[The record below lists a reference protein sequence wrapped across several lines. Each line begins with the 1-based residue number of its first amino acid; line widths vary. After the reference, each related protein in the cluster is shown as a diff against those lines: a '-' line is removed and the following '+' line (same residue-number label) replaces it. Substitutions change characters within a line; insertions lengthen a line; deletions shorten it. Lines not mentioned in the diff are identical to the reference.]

1 MFPFDVILFD
11 IGGVLLT
18 NGWDRRERGVVL
30 DRFGVDREVFEGRH
44 RESYR
49 AWERGVIPLGTYL
62 DSTVFYEPRTFTHDE
77 FFQAICAGSQLL
89 PDGALGILQE
99 LAASDRCMLGA
110 MNNEA
115 RETNA
120 YRFQQ
125 FELNRYFQVALSS
138 CFLHLR
144 KPDLAMFHRSL
155 DILCRPA
162 ERVLLIDDREENT
175 LAAVEA
181 GMKAIRFESAE
192 GLRRDLESL
201 GVL

>member
-1 MFPFDVILFD
+1 
-11 IGGVLLT
+11 
-18 NGWDRRERGVVL
+18 
-30 DRFGVDREVFEGRH
+30 
-44 RESYR
+44 
-49 AWERGVIPLGTYL
+49 
-62 DSTVFYEPRTFTHDE
+62 
-77 FFQAICAGSQLL
+77 
-89 PDGALGILQE
+89 
-99 LAASDRCMLGA
+99 MLGA

>member
-30 DRFGVDREVFEGRH
+30 DRFGIDRAVFEGRH
-44 RESYR
+44 REAYR
-49 AWERGVIPLGTYL
+49 AWERGVIPLETYL

-120 YRFQQ
+120 FRFQQ
-125 FELNRYFQVALSS
+125 FELNQYFQVILSS

-155 DILCRPA
+155 DLLGRPA
-162 ERVLLIDDREENT
+162 ERILLIDDREENT
-175 LAAVEA
+175 LAAVEV
-181 GMKAIRFESAE
+181 GMKAIRFENAE
-192 GLRRDLESL
+192 GLRRDLDSL